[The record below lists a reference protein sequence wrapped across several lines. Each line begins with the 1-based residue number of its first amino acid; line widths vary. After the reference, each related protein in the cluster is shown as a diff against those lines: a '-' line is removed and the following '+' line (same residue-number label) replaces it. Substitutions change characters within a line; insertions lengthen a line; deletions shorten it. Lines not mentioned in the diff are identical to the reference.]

1 MAYWAKTYPDKTWR
15 HLWMHGLDAAAA
27 GQAWISGSSA
37 ITQSLTCTATTNAQI
52 EILAF
57 TLFFLFLHDI
67 GKADTRFQFKSPEL
81 ARLLRPH
88 AKTPRLDVSHYDHGG
103 GGLYWFKN
111 DLSIEYDTDYR
122 IKWMLAA
129 CSHHGNRVDPSQ
141 ARPGNTIHPN
151 DKEEDREY
159 RNHLIE
165 IATAL
170 FLEPSGL
177 TLTDC
182 RHAPPHTFSGFCSV
196 CDWIG
201 SNEVL
206 FPALP
211 ENSTPVEYYAQRKQD
226 AHQALISVGLIV
238 EKRRKTG
245 MSGIF
250 PELTPRGI
258 QTLVPRNASHA
269 EGLHIIEAPTGSGKT
284 EAALAFASYLLAEDK
299 ADSIIF
305 ALPTQATSNA
315 LLERLE
321 KVAPLLFHDG
331 VNVVLAHGK
340 SRFSHRLKALIKA
353 GAEFDSSDAR
363 IQCSQWIAQSRKRVF
378 LGQIGI
384 CTIDQVLM
392 STLPVRHHF
401 VRRFGIGRSILII
414 DEIHSYDSYMH
425 GLLKYV
431 LESQKDVCGNII
443 LLSATLDSRRRKE
456 LIETWGGVGNDI
468 SETYPLVT
476 RVHHGVVTSIDLEP
490 EHFPEIRIVEVDT
503 RTTSEA
509 FPDKSILEDVIRR
522 AYEGQYV
529 AIVVN
534 VVDHAQRVAKA
545 LKRTTLDISVDVFHS
560 RFAFHN
566 RDSIEQFVLK
576 TYGKNRLS
584 STGRIL
590 VATQVVEQSLNLDF
604 DYLVTQICPVDLLFQ
619 RIGRLHRYKH
629 LHENDLAPNCLV
641 LCPSEADYGVHACI
655 YASPSLLWR
664 TQRLLDVSKRIVFPN
679 AYRQWIEAVYS
690 DTQMGGEPD
699 EIFANHGAWR
709 DEQAGK
715 RFAAQCL
722 AVAST
727 EFPDT
732 DQNAA
737 QLTRSGEMS
746 LSILPHSCGRLLNEA
761 ATSLAEL
768 KRLGLHTQEVAH
780 LCAIPAPASW
790 GKWLHSVPLEKGF
803 HLLPVVT
810 QQDGQ
815 WTSELENGVILHYD
829 PIFGLWRE
837 ES

>member
-1 MAYWAKTYPDKTWR
+1 
-15 HLWMHGLDAAAA
+15 MHGLDVAAV
-27 GQAWISGSSA
+27 GQAWISGSNA
-37 ITQSLTCTATTNAQI
+37 IVQSLICTATTNVQI

-67 GKADTRFQFKSPEL
+67 GKADTRFQFKAPEL
-81 ARLLRPH
+81 ARVLRPH

-111 DLSIEYDTDYR
+111 DLSIEYDTDDR

-129 CSHHGNRVDPSQ
+129 CSHHGSRVDPSQ
-141 ARPGNTIHPN
+141 ARPGNTIHPTN
-151 DKEEDREY
+151 KEEDRDY
-159 RNHLIE
+159 RNNLIE
-165 IATAL
+165 IANAL
-170 FLEPSGL
+170 FLKPNGL
-177 TLTDC
+177 TLADC
-182 RHAPPHTFSGFCSV
+182 RHAPPHTFAGFCSV

-211 ENSTPVEYYAQRKQD
+211 ENSTPIKYYEQRKQD
-226 AHQALISVGLIV
+226 AHQALVSVGLII
-238 EKRRKTG
+238 EKRRTTG
-245 MSGIF
+245 MNGMF
-250 PELTPRGI
+250 PELTPRGV
-258 QTLVPRNASHA
+258 QTLDPGNASHA

-284 EAALAFASYLLAEDK
+284 EAALALASYLLAEDK

-353 GAEFDSSDAR
+353 GTGLDAHDAR
-363 IQCSQWIAQSRKRVF
+363 VQCSQWIAQSRKRVF
-378 LGQIGI
+378 LGQIGV
-384 CTIDQVLM
+384 CTIDQVLI

-401 VRRFGIGRSILII
+401 VRRFGIGRSVLII
-414 DEIHSYDSYMH
+414 DEIHAYDSYMN

-431 LESQKDVCGNII
+431 LESQREVCGNAI
-443 LLSATLDSRRRKE
+443 LLSATLDSRRRQE
-456 LIETWGGVGNDI
+456 LIRIWGGIEDDI
-468 SETYPLVT
+468 AETYPLLT
-476 RVHHGVVTSIDLEP
+476 RVHHGVVTNLELKP
-490 EHFPEIRIVEVDT
+490 EHFPEKRIVEVNT
-503 RTTSEA
+503 RITSEA
-509 FPDKSILEDVIRR
+509 FPDNFIVEDVLRR
-522 AYEGQYV
+522 AYEGQCV

-534 VVDHAQRVAKA
+534 VVDHAQRVARA
-545 LKRTTLDISVDVFHS
+545 LKRITPDIPVDIFHS

-566 RDSIEQFVLK
+566 RDTIEQFVLK
-576 TYGKNRLS
+576 TYGKNRNS
-584 STGRIL
+584 VTGRIL

-629 LHENDLAPNCLV
+629 LHENDLVPNCLV
-641 LCPSEADYGVHACI
+641 LCPSETDYGVHACI

-664 TQRLLDVSKRIVFPN
+664 TQRLLEVSKRIVFPD
-679 AYRQWIEAVYS
+679 AYRKWIEAVYS
-690 DTQMGGEPD
+690 DARMKGEPD

-746 LSILPHSCGRLLNEA
+746 LSILPHSGGRLLDKDGTPLA
-761 ATSLAEL
+761 AL
-768 KRLGLHTQEVAH
+768 KRLGMHTQEATH
-780 LCAIPAPASW
+780 LCAIPVPASW

-803 HLLPVVT
+803 HLLPVVA
-810 QQDGQ
+810 QKDGQ
-815 WTSELENGVILHYD
+815 WASELENGVTLHYD